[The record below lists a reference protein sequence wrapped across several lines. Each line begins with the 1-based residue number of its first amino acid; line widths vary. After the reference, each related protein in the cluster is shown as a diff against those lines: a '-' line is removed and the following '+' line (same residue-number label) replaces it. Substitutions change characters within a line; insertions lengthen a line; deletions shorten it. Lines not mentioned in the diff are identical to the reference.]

1 MEHVVPILIGL
12 GLAASCGLRV
22 FVPLLVLA
30 AAARF
35 GGLQLTP
42 AMSIL
47 STDGALLA
55 LAVASLI
62 EVAAYWIPWVDH
74 ALDVVAAPLAIGA
87 GTLAAG
93 SQWIAPG
100 SEHDLL
106 KWGTALVGGGGLA
119 GAVKAGSVAL
129 RGLSTVTT
137 AGVANPVVS
146 TVESAT
152 SLLASIMAIVV
163 PVVLALLGLLALA
176 CVILLA
182 AVIIRRRRRLA
193 RSSVPSSAAVGGY
206 SPIALSSSRKIAAS
220 S

>member
-35 GGLQLTP
+35 GGVQLSP

-55 LAVASLI
+55 LSVASLI

-74 ALDVVAAPLAIGA
+74 ALDVVAAPLAVGA
-87 GTLAAG
+87 GTLVAG

-100 SEHDLL
+100 SEQDLL
-106 KWGTALVGGGGLA
+106 KWGAALVGGGGVA

-129 RGLSTVTT
+129 RGLSTVST

-163 PVVLALLGLLALA
+163 PVVLALLGLVALA
-176 CVILLA
+176 CVVMLA
-182 AVIIRRRRRLA
+182 VVVIRRRRRRKGVEALTA
-193 RSSVPSSAAVGGY
+193 ASAGAY
-206 SPIALSSSRKIAAS
+206 SPIALSSSRRIAANS
-220 S
+220 